1 MKDCISFSL
10 ITYLLCSSQSIA
22 QNATEFD
29 PELENQSAMY
39 AECAAYYRLV
49 YFALVE
55 SQQEETASAYRE
67 MEDNAMFVSLAV
79 ASKGRSQ
86 DMAVEV
92 TNSRIE
98 MSMKIMKQEID
109 NRNENISILIN
120 KYQFSCQ
127 EALSSPSSA
136 VMQVLNSLAALDGLD
151 NAEWWFSGGRRI
163 HRETCLYSVTSG
175 YLVKT

>member
-1 MKDCISFSL
+1 MQAPIGTVRPISSL
-10 ITYLLCSSQSIA
+10 VVSTRQSIA
-22 QNATEFD
+22 QNAAAFD

-92 TNSRIE
+92 TISRIE

-120 KYQFSCQ
+120 KYQFSYQ
-127 EALSSPSSA
+127 EALSSLSSA
-136 VMQVLNSLAALDGLD
+136 VMQVLNSLAVDLHRNLTQKRLLFASITGPS
-151 NAEWWFSGGRRI
+151 SG
-163 HRETCLYSVTSG
+163 T
-175 YLVKT
+175 

>member
-1 MKDCISFSL
+1 
-10 ITYLLCSSQSIA
+10 
-22 QNATEFD
+22 
-29 PELENQSAMY
+29 
-39 AECAAYYRLV
+39 
-49 YFALVE
+49 
-55 SQQEETASAYRE
+55 
-67 MEDNAMFVSLAV
+67 MFVSLAV

-92 TNSRIE
+92 TISRIE

-136 VMQVLNSLAALDGLD
+136 VMQVLNSLAVDLHRNLTQNRLLFASITDPS
-151 NAEWWFSGGRRI
+151 SG
-163 HRETCLYSVTSG
+163 T
-175 YLVKT
+175 